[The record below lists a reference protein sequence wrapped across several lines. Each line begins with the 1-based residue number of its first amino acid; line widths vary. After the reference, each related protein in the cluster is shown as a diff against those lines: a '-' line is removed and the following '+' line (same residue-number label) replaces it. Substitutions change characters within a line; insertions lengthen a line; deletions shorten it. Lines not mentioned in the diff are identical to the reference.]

1 MRLRYLFIPLAVVGA
16 GLTAMPGLAS
26 AAPTKVGIESFIS
39 TQNINAT
46 GGPVTASGVI
56 NGHGRDIVVSATEDT
71 FVFGNKG
78 QITVFHSAV
87 KSTQH
92 VNPKQCTFSFTE
104 KGNYVFGNGTGEW
117 ANYNG
122 SGKYTVNGSAI
133 DACTGPGI
141 GSVTITAT
149 GGINNSSTDS

>member
-1 MRLRYLFIPLAVVGA
+1 MRLRYLFIPLTMAAA
-16 GLTAMPGLAS
+16 GLVLPGIAS
-26 AAPTKVGIESFIS
+26 AAPSKVGNESFIS
-39 TQNINAT
+39 TQNINIP

-56 NGHGRDIVVSATEDT
+56 NDHGRDIVVSNDEDT
-71 FVFGNKG
+71 FVFGKRG

-87 KSTQH
+87 SDRQH
-92 VNPKQCTFSFTE
+92 LNPKTCVFTFTE

-122 SGKYTVNGSAI
+122 SGKYTVTGTAI

-141 GSVTITAT
+141 GSITIAAS
-149 GGINNSSTDS
+149 GGINLSSDD

>member
-1 MRLRYLFIPLAVVGA
+1 MRLRHLFIPLTIAAA
-16 GLTAMPGLAS
+16 GLVLPGIAS
-26 AAPTKVGIESFIS
+26 AAPSKVGNESFIS
-39 TQNINAT
+39 TQNSNIP

-56 NGHGRDIVVSATEDT
+56 NDHGRDIVLSNDEDT
-71 FVFGNKG
+71 FMFGNRG

-87 KSTQH
+87 SDSQH
-92 VNPKQCTFSFTE
+92 LNPKTCVATFTE

-122 SGKYTVNGSAI
+122 SGKYTVTGTAI

-141 GSVTITAT
+141 GSITITAS
-149 GGINNSSTDS
+149 GGINISSTDS